1 MKGIIK
7 HIIQL
12 KEAVKAGISFLYPET
27 SRTTMI
33 LIPVRRHER
42 RRP

>member
-12 KEAVKAGISFLYPET
+12 KDAAEAGISILYPET
-27 SRTTMI
+27 SRTPMI
-33 LIPVRRHER
+33 LIPVRRNER